1 MRSPYAEPAKLSVL
15 PAGNGRLPATV
26 VSMGLG
32 RSTDLGS
39 RRIEVVT
46 EGRRFEALQADW
58 ESLWSRSS
66 GAGASESFDYC
77 LNAWRAVARPQGH
90 RLFCLV
96 GWQDDTMVA
105 VWPLTLSRKAA
116 WTVGR
121 SLGASGTELHQVMM
135 DDGIDQRS
143 WTRSAW
149 DVLRKR
155 SGADLVRLPMMLPGP
170 AREELLG
177 VRSYETTSEP
187 DAAVHVDFGGATDW
201 DSYYESLSASGRS
214 KRAKARRRLAA
225 LGAVSFEVVRGGD
238 PRAADLVQWILENK
252 RAWSRRTGKDGSW
265 LHSSAYQDFLV
276 RQSATSTANQ
286 ETLVMR
292 LVLEGRTLASTICI
306 LGGGVLEGVIAAFD
320 PEYDKFSPG
329 VQLNDYSVKW
339 AFDHGLEY
347 SLGPG
352 TEPYKLFWNKDGV
365 IDLLDLEMTTSRWG
379 AAATAGRRAVE
390 RGRPLLA
397 RAASRISAP
406 AAGTAAATT
415 QA

>member
-1 MRSPYAEPAKLSVL
+1 
-15 PAGNGRLPATV
+15 
-26 VSMGLG
+26 MGLG
-32 RSTDLGS
+32 RSTNHDP

-46 EGRRFEALQADW
+46 DGRRFEALQADW

-77 LNAWRAVARPQGH
+77 LNAWRAVAEPQGH

-105 VWPLTLSRKAA
+105 AWPLTLSRRAA
-116 WTVGR
+116 WTVGQA
-121 SLGASGTELHQVMM
+121 LGASGTELHRVMT
-135 DDGIDQRS
+135 DDGIDQRR
-143 WTRSAW
+143 WIRSAW

-155 SGADLVRLPMMLPGP
+155 SGADLVTLPMLLPGP
-170 AREELLG
+170 AREELVGSRTYRTAL
-177 VRSYETTSEP
+177 EP
-187 DAAVHVDFGGATDW
+187 DAAVHVDFGGASDW

-214 KRAKARRRLAA
+214 RRAKGRRRLAA
-225 LGAVSFEVVRGGD
+225 RGTVSFEVVRGGD
-238 PRAADLVQWILENK
+238 PRAADLVQWTLENK

-276 RQSATSTANQ
+276 RQSATTTGNQ

-292 LVLEGRTLASTICI
+292 LVLDERTLATAICI
-306 LGGGVLEGVIAAFD
+306 LSGGVLEGVIAAFD

-329 VQLNDYSVKW
+329 VQLNDYSVRW

-352 TEPYKLFWNKDGV
+352 TEPYKLFWDEDGV
-365 IDLLDLEMTTSRWG
+365 VDLLTLQMTTSRWG
-379 AAATAGRRAVE
+379 MTAVAGRQAVE
-390 RGRPLLA
+390 RGRGMLA

-406 AAGTAAATT
+406 AAGTVTAGT
-415 QA
+415 QG